1 MHNLGN
7 VVRFEVM
14 RSLKKW
20 SFWISLLSFPVMIG
34 IVYGL
39 VFLSTATSQQKL
51 SDLNKADINNI
62 QVIDNSGLISPEVA
76 TALKLELVPN
86 SQKEMALKN
95 VKTGNSDLLIV
106 FPTNPAKEATET
118 FGKEISI
125 FENEKYS
132 IAANTILKTAASSYV
147 ANEKALPILATQN
160 IETKNITF
168 KNGEPLA
175 GIERIIA
182 PIMFL
187 AVFYLVLILLSNQMV
202 VSTTEEKE
210 NRVTEIILTT
220 IESRTLI
227 TGKII
232 SLFILGF
239 IQILVI
245 VLPIII
251 ATALFKTDINQALT
265 GSASVDFLTD
275 ATMTMH
281 QFAVGF
287 FAMTGGL
294 AMLTGLLVAIGA
306 AVPTAKEANNFLG
319 VVIVAMFIPLYVF
332 MTIIT
337 EPTSLVVQILS
348 YFPLSAPVTI
358 MVQNAFGVLN
368 PTVAIISIA
377 IIWLTAAIFL
387 IIAARIFKYGTLEY
401 NRSLSLKELTN
412 KKYRA

>member
-132 IAANTILKTAASSYV
+132 I
-147 ANEKALPILATQN
+147 
-160 IETKNITF
+160 
-168 KNGEPLA
+168 
-175 GIERIIA
+175 
-182 PIMFL
+182 
-187 AVFYLVLILLSNQMV
+187 
-202 VSTTEEKE
+202 
-210 NRVTEIILTT
+210 
-220 IESRTLI
+220 
-227 TGKII
+227 
-232 SLFILGF
+232 
-239 IQILVI
+239 
-245 VLPIII
+245 
-251 ATALFKTDINQALT
+251 
-265 GSASVDFLTD
+265 
-275 ATMTMH
+275 
-281 QFAVGF
+281 
-287 FAMTGGL
+287 GGL
-294 AMLTGLLVAIGA
+294 W
-306 AVPTAKEANNFLG
+306 F
-319 VVIVAMFIPLYVF
+319 
-332 MTIIT
+332 
-337 EPTSLVVQILS
+337 
-348 YFPLSAPVTI
+348 
-358 MVQNAFGVLN
+358 
-368 PTVAIISIA
+368 
-377 IIWLTAAIFL
+377 
-387 IIAARIFKYGTLEY
+387 
-401 NRSLSLKELTN
+401 
-412 KKYRA
+412 